1 MISINLVPEDLAL
14 IAFIILAIIEALV
27 VKHYYKKSEEYH
39 REIHMMVQASQ
50 LKPVSSTEYIR
61 ELNNEKTFDPGFKL
75 ASNEPI
81 GTPTYGTGEAGFV
94 TIDEKTTTTKIK
106 K

>member
-39 REIHMMVQASQ
+39 REIHMMAQVSE

-61 ELNNEKTFDPGFKL
+61 ELNNEKT
-75 ASNEPI
+75 
-81 GTPTYGTGEAGFV
+81 
-94 TIDEKTTTTKIK
+94 TTTKIK